1 MQYGPVQ
8 GKRFSVSAFYGAH
21 VSGETE
27 GDILQYNLDFRAYKQ
42 LTRRSTLAWRI
53 GSMYGDGDRVSFQG
67 FGGINQLR
75 GFEYREFFGSKIAWS
90 NLELRFPL
98 LEALPFTFGN
108 LGPVRGFLFFDVGAA
123 ALPDD
128 LFYDPNALGVFG
140 GIRIDPVTSES
151 VPFSFWDGDN
161 NRLQDGRAS
170 YGFGLQAFFLG
181 LQMNWSFARQFD
193 YTQYVLEY
201 NEFGSAIGIN
211 KTRANTAGTRM
222 DFYIVFDF

>member
-1 MQYGPVQ
+1 MQYGPAQ
-8 GKRFSVSAFYGAH
+8 GKRFSVSALYGAH
-21 VSGETE
+21 VSGDTE
-27 GDILQYNLDFRAYKQ
+27 GDILQYNLDFRTYKQ
-42 LTRRSTLAWRI
+42 LTRRSTLAWRV
-53 GSMYGDGDRVSFQG
+53 GSTYGAGDRVSIRA

-123 ALPDD
+123 SLPDD
-128 LFYDPNALGVFG
+128 LFYDPEYFQGFG
-140 GIRIDPVTSES
+140 GVRIDPATSES
-151 VPFSFWDGDN
+151 VPFSFWDGEN

-170 YGFGLQAFFLG
+170 YGFGLQAYILG
-181 LQMNWSFARQFD
+181 LQMNWSWARRLD
-193 YTQYVLEY
+193 YTQYELD
-201 NEFGSAIGIN
+201 FGGGTVPIGIN
-211 KTRANTAGTRM
+211 KTKANKGGTRM